1 MLQSLYVLFWIVE
14 TSFLHVIKY
23 YVFPFVGSKLSSYK
37 K

>member
-14 TSFLHVIKY
+14 TSFSHVIKY
-23 YVFPFVGSKLSSYK
+23 YAFPFVENNISSCK